1 MLPPP
6 NADGGGID
14 VVVPAG
20 APPAGIPPVAMTA
33 VLAPAPEK
41 EKVTSLTKNN
51 PDTGVLLAYFDATPA
66 YAKTSELPHDPNLA
80 LVWSP
85 GESGRMTA
93 NKYKR
98 SQVKSLFLKWK
109 DAIAEAA
116 FLSRVE
122 TFAELE
128 GALLARI
135 APAPDLLAIALKAHP
150 FKPFI
155 AEHLPDAWRIF
166 SSVAA
171 DAASEPLFVGVRAK
185 LIALVA
191 KRSICSL
198 AQLRKDMMAYTAEV
212 QELTETSRDTFVEIW
227 SGMELYDTSVAPEK
241 DECDMRSL
249 FTLLMTNYE
258 NALGTSC
265 ASSDLNSLDT
275 SALKDDTVLNT
286 KLNLQSAAWLEVV
299 GYIAGWLLNYI
310 GIRGKAVKVERRR
323 TIVRR
328 AWLRE
333 IVEKNEYVHPSPSAP
348 PAPWLLK
355 IERVT
360 LGHLKKPCEDFFHLV
375 CAFEF
380 VFENALTTENLL
392 AYQGEIVRKCYSAIQ
407 ESPYIASL
415 AKIVMT
421 TLSIADPS
429 PEAVSEFIRTIA
441 FWYSQMR
448 GRDFVRRVHGNAR
461 NVSITSVVFRSQIAA
476 KGAAV
481 TGHKVVLV
489 DKKSP
494 DSMSIAAPVTAAST
508 AASAM
513 FTATTSNHLNTATAP
528 AREAVSDCESSGDDD
543 DDADESIMIMMDMDD
558 MIDPPD
564 PDDED
569 EDLTEVS
576 ATDAVAGVLL
586 GYNLRSRVVQTN

>member
-171 DAASEPLFVGVRAK
+171 DAASEPLFVGVPVHR
-185 LIALVA
+185 LVGED
-191 KRSICSL
+191 RHDNVEHCRPLSRGSL
-198 AQLRKDMMAYTAEV
+198 R
-212 QELTETSRDTFVEIW
+212 
-227 SGMELYDTSVAPEK
+227 
-241 DECDMRSL
+241 
-249 FTLLMTNYE
+249 
-258 NALGTSC
+258 
-265 ASSDLNSLDT
+265 
-275 SALKDDTVLNT
+275 
-286 KLNLQSAAWLEVV
+286 
-299 GYIAGWLLNYI
+299 
-310 GIRGKAVKVERRR
+310 
-323 TIVRR
+323 
-328 AWLRE
+328 
-333 IVEKNEYVHPSPSAP
+333 VHPNH
-348 PAPWLLK
+348 
-355 IERVT
+355 R
-360 LGHLKKPCEDFFHLV
+360 
-375 CAFEF
+375 
-380 VFENALTTENLL
+380 
-392 AYQGEIVRKCYSAIQ
+392 
-407 ESPYIASL
+407 
-415 AKIVMT
+415 
-421 TLSIADPS
+421 
-429 PEAVSEFIRTIA
+429 
-441 FWYSQMR
+441 
-448 GRDFVRRVHGNAR
+448 
-461 NVSITSVVFRSQIAA
+461 
-476 KGAAV
+476 
-481 TGHKVVLV
+481 VLV
-489 DKKSP
+489 LP
-494 DSMSIAAPVTAAST
+494 DAWPRLRAPST
-508 AASAM
+508 
-513 FTATTSNHLNTATAP
+513 
-528 AREAVSDCESSGDDD
+528 R
-543 DDADESIMIMMDMDD
+543 
-558 MIDPPD
+558 
-564 PDDED
+564 
-569 EDLTEVS
+569 
-576 ATDAVAGVLL
+576 
-586 GYNLRSRVVQTN
+586 